1 MPSYLHQLSRPGVI
15 LTLAASIAG
24 GMLSA
29 PAAGQ
34 RYPERPV
41 RFIIP
46 APPGGS
52 TDHIGRIIGGKLAEL
67 LAQQIVFDNRAGG
80 SGVLGAELTARAQ
93 PDGYT
98 VGIIY
103 TGHTLGAV
111 LSKPPY
117 DLIKDFS
124 PVARLT
130 TAPLGLVVPASLP
143 VKSVQELIQYA
154 KARPGQLSYASAGN
168 GSGGHFS
175 GEMLKMLAGIDPQ
188 HVPFKGAAPAAI
200 EVAAGRLLF
209 QFAAQT
215 TAQGLIKAG
224 RLRLLAM
231 TSAKRSPLFPDV
243 PTMVE
248 SGVAGFEV
256 INWFGLVAPARMPA
270 AIVNRL
276 NGDINRLLGMSDV
289 RERLANEGNDPAPGT
304 VAEFAE
310 FLQRDLAKWAKIAAS
325 MKMTAG

>member
-1 MPSYLHQLSRPGVI
+1 
-15 LTLAASIAG
+15 
-24 GMLSA
+24 
-29 PAAGQ
+29 
-34 RYPERPV
+34 
-41 RFIIP
+41 
-46 APPGGS
+46 
-52 TDHIGRIIGGKLAEL
+52 
-67 LAQQIVFDNRAGG
+67 
-80 SGVLGAELTARAQ
+80 
-93 PDGYT
+93 
-98 VGIIY
+98 
-103 TGHTLGAV
+103 

-130 TAPLGLVVPASLP
+130 TAPLGLVVPATLP

-175 GEMLKMLAGIDPQ
+175 GEMFKMLAGIDPQ
-188 HVPFKGAAPAAI
+188 HVPFKGAAPAVI
-200 EVAAGRLLF
+200 EVASGRLLF

-270 AIVNRL
+270 AIVDRL
-276 NGDINRLLGMSDV
+276 NGDINRMLGMSDV